1 MKIKIVPILCLL
13 LLHPTA
19 LANTEESKEE
29 KKGEKTCGKL
39 EKTIIKGETEGYK
52 LSNEMKKATNG
63 NEWCYYRKQYVRGYK
78 NHLENMIEYARCKYL
93 ADDNPDYKSYE
104 EQHEF
109 NEQRHQEM
117 VSNTLLACP
126 YSM

>member
-1 MKIKIVPILCLL
+1 MKIKIVLILCLL

-19 LANTEESKEE
+19 LANTEESKDDKKVE
-29 KKGEKTCGKL
+29 KNCGQL
-39 EKTIIKGETEGYK
+39 EKIIITGETEGYK
-52 LSNEMKKATNG
+52 LSNKMKEATTE

-126 YSM
+126 YTM

>member
-1 MKIKIVPILCLL
+1 MKIKISPILFLVLL
-13 LLHPTA
+13 QSTA
-19 LANTEESKEE
+19 LANTEEGKEVKE
-29 KKGEKTCGKL
+29 VKKTCGKL

-52 LSNEMKKATNG
+52 LANKMREATTE
-63 NEWCYYRKQYVRGYK
+63 NEWCFYRKQYVRGYK

-117 VSNTLLACP
+117 VSNTLLVCP

>member
-1 MKIKIVPILCLL
+1 MKIKIFSILCLL
-13 LLHPTA
+13 LVQPTA
-19 LANTEESKEE
+19 LANTEEGKEDKE
-29 KKGEKTCGKL
+29 VKNACGKL
-39 EKTIIKGETEGYK
+39 EQTIIKGETEGYK
-52 LSNEMKKATNG
+52 LSNKMKEATTE
-63 NEWCYYRKQYVRGYK
+63 NEWCYYRKQYIRGYK

-93 ADDNPDYKSYE
+93 AEENPDYKSYE

-109 NEQRHQEM
+109 NEQHHQEM

>member
-1 MKIKIVPILCLL
+1 MKIKIVPILCLFL
-13 LLHPTA
+13 LQPTA
-19 LANTEESKEE
+19 LANTEDNKEDKKVE
-29 KKGEKTCGKL
+29 KSCGKL
-39 EKTIIKGETEGYK
+39 ETKIIIGETEGYK
-52 LSNEMKKATNG
+52 LSNKMMEATTE
-63 NEWCYYRKQYVRGYK
+63 NEWCYHRKQYVRGYK

-93 ADDNPDYKSYE
+93 AEDNPDYKSYE

-117 VSNTLLACP
+117 LSNTLLACP

>member
-1 MKIKIVPILCLL
+1 MKIKILPILCLL
-13 LLHPTA
+13 LLQSTA
-19 LANTEESKEE
+19 LASTEEGKI
-29 KKGEKTCGKL
+29 KTLRKTCGKL

-52 LSNEMKKATNG
+52 LSNEMKKATNE
-63 NEWCYYRKQYVRGYK
+63 NEWCYHRKQYVRGYK
-78 NHLENMIEYARCKYL
+78 NHLENMIEYTRCKYL

>member
-1 MKIKIVPILCLL
+1 MKIKIFPILCLL
-13 LLHPTA
+13 LLQPTA
-19 LANTEESKEE
+19 LANTAEGKEG
-29 KKGEKTCGKL
+29 KKACGKL

-52 LSNEMKKATNG
+52 LSNKMKEATTE
-63 NEWCYYRKQYVRGYK
+63 NEWCYYRRQYVRGYK
-78 NHLENMIEYARCKYL
+78 NHLENMIKYARCKYL
-93 ADDNPDYKSYE
+93 ADDNADYKSYE

-117 VSNTLLACP
+117 VSNTLLVCP

>member
-19 LANTEESKEE
+19 LANTEESKED
-29 KKGEKTCGKL
+29 KKVEKTCGKL
-39 EKTIIKGETEGYK
+39 ENTIIKGETDGYK
-52 LSNEMKKATNG
+52 LSEKMKEATTE
-63 NEWCYYRKQYVRGYK
+63 NEWCYYRKQYVKGYK

-93 ADDNPDYKSYE
+93 ADDNPDYKSHE
-104 EQHEF
+104 EQHEY
-109 NEQRHQEM
+109 NEQRYQAM
-117 VSNTLLACP
+117 LSNTLLACP